1 MRSKIAVAISRY
13 LQTGWGHGM
22 SGAMY
27 VRVSQLIKMIPVSKA
42 SIWRKVKDGTFPKPV
57 KLGDRIT
64 AWRTEDVVSWLASR
78 HEEETK

>member
-1 MRSKIAVAISRY
+1 
-13 LQTGWGHGM
+13 M

-42 SIWRKVKDGTFPKPV
+42 SIWRKVKDGSFPKPV

-64 AWRTEDVVSWLASR
+64 AWHMDDIEAWLASR
-78 HEEETK
+78 HEEATK